1 MTDRNSS
8 GMLRAG
14 FHGCFIYLDFLNE
27 HYKAGNDAG
36 FRVFLPRHVMAQ
48 CPIYTS
54 AFNVYITFRH
64 HISRDCQMI
73 FGRMKPEEVFTPR
86 SAEVNSEM
94 YVSRPSL
101 EKALQTALRGNLHMI
116 IHGESGTGKSWLY
129 KKTFRDSKI
138 PFIVANLANASRLGS
153 IAAELKNLVDREG
166 NVVKTSY
173 EEEKTAEISALVA
186 KADISHTGQYQIGQM
201 EPFEACLCYLRKH
214 ANNNPAVLVFD
225 NLEAAFTEPL
235 LKELADLLILCDD
248 ERYAK
253 YKVKILI
260 VGVPSR
266 VKEYFYKTPHH
277 ATVANRLVELPEVAR
292 LEKGECEALVK
303 RGLTEKLKYAV
314 PNLDEVVRHVAWI
327 SDRVPQMVH
336 EYCLELAFLSEE
348 SQTVAQDQISAA
360 DDQWLS
366 KSQYYAYSVVESH
379 MNERDTKAGRRNQTL
394 YALSLCE
401 GEQFK
406 ASEVEDLVRREFPIS
421 TGHTALN
428 LPQMLSQLSS
438 GGRPLVRRS
447 PKGDAFTFSDPRY
460 RMVLR
465 AMLKKEFDERVEK
478 RPISR

>member
-1 MTDRNSS
+1 
-8 GMLRAG
+8 
-14 FHGCFIYLDFLNE
+14 
-27 HYKAGNDAG
+27 
-36 FRVFLPRHVMAQ
+36 
-48 CPIYTS
+48 
-54 AFNVYITFRH
+54 
-64 HISRDCQMI
+64 MI
-73 FGRMKPEEVFTPR
+73 FGEMKPEEVFTPR

-101 EKALQTALRGNLHMI
+101 ERALQRALRGNLHMI

-129 KKTFRDSKI
+129 KKTFRDARV

-153 IAAELKNLVDREG
+153 IAAELKNIVDREG
-166 NVVKTSY
+166 HAVKTSF
-173 EEEKTAEISALVA
+173 EEEKSAEVTALVA
-186 KADISHTGQYQIGQM
+186 KAGVLHTAQYQVGQM
-201 EPFEACLCYLRKH
+201 EPFEACLFCLRNH

-225 NLEAAFTEPL
+225 NLEAAFSEKL

-260 VGVPSR
+260 VGVPSN

-277 ATVANRLVELPEVAR
+277 STVANRLDELPEVAR
-292 LEKGECEALVK
+292 LEKVECEALVK
-303 RGLTEKLKYAV
+303 RGFAEKLKFMV
-314 PNLDEVVRHVAWI
+314 PDLDEVVNHVAWI
-327 SDRVPQMVH
+327 SDRVPQIVH
-336 EYCLELAFLSEE
+336 EYCLELAYLSEE
-348 SQTVAQDQISAA
+348 SRVVTQTQVSEA
-360 DDQWLS
+360 DDEWLS
-366 KSQYYAYSVVESH
+366 KSQYHAYSVVESH

-406 ASEVEDLVRREFPIS
+406 APEIEELVRKEFPSS
-421 TGHTALN
+421 TGGKALN
-428 LPQMLSQLSS
+428 LPQMLSQLS
-438 GGRPLVRRS
+438 GGERPIVRRS

-465 AMLKKEFDERVEK
+465 AMLKKEADEKVEK